1 MKKNYNVIV
10 GIITFILITGSIAV
24 IILFNLPNEDGKEFD
39 YLKNYEVNE
48 YMPVYISE
56 EKMAKIYYND
66 FVFYLRS
73 DLDRALELIN
83 PAYREKRGISKE
95 RLNESASAII
105 DTTLVSYSV
114 RDIEDKKAFF
124 INLSSGQKLVF
135 LTSGVMKYE
144 VYLDDYSVGVE

>member
-1 MKKNYNVIV
+1 MKKKYNVIV
-10 GIITFILITGSIAV
+10 SLITFILIVGSIVV
-24 IILFNLPNEDGKEFD
+24 IILFNLPNENRKEFD
-39 YLKNYEVNE
+39 YMKNYEVNE

-73 DLDRALELIN
+73 DLDGALELIN

-95 RLNESASAII
+95 RLNEYASSII
-105 DTTLVSYSV
+105 DATLVSYSV

-144 VYLDDYSVGVE
+144 IYLDDYSVEIE